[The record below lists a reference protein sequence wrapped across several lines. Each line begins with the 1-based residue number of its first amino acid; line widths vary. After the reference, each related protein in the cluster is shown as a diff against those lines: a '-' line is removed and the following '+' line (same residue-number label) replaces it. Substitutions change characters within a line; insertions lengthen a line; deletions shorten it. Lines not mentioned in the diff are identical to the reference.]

1 MVSTKVSAVMGATP
15 VLRQRPLSFASRMVT
30 VTQHNEPRVDPYRL
44 LTVLVLLS
52 ALMALQWMFSPP
64 TRWSW
69 PKPPEEPV
77 SLLGDLLT
85 AQAAIAALT
94 LAVALFTL
102 EAVRAR
108 PDTDDRMF
116 RVYRRRSWV
125 RPIFHMSLVAIAVT
139 GFGLLV
145 GSFTSEVGGLVV
157 GALAFLGSLVLAVI
171 LFERALHLAHP
182 SEMSN
187 LRLSADRD
195 AIMGAVRR
203 YLNE

>member
-1 MVSTKVSAVMGATP
+1 MDQGT
-15 VLRQRPLSFASRMVT
+15 
-30 VTQHNEPRVDPYRL
+30 EPRVDRRRL
-44 LTVLVLLS
+44 LAVLVLLG
-52 ALMALQWMFSPP
+52 ALMALQWILSPP
-64 TRWSW
+64 SRWSW
-69 PKPPEEPV
+69 PQPPEEPV

-116 RVYRRRSWV
+116 RTYRRRSWV
-125 RPIFHMSLVAIAVT
+125 RPIFHASLVAIAVT
-139 GFGLLV
+139 GVGLLG
-145 GSFTSEVGGLVV
+145 GSFTSEVGGLIV
-157 GALAFLGSLVLAVI
+157 GALAFLGSLALAAV
-171 LFERALHLAHP
+171 LFERALYLAQP
-182 SEMSN
+182 SEMRN
-187 LRLSADRD
+187 LRLSADQD